1 MASLGNSTKHTKKN
15 LILILLKLFQKI
27 EEEGIPPN
35 FFHEVTITLIPKLK
49 KDATKNYKPISLKNT
64 DENILNKMPAK
75 QIQHIK
81 NNTPQSS

>member
-15 LILILLKLFQKI
+15 LKLILLKLFQKI
-27 EEEGIPPN
+27 EEEGIPPI
-35 FFHEVTITLIPKLK
+35 FFHEVTITLIPKLE
-49 KDATKNYKPISLKNT
+49 KDTTKNYKPISLKNT